1 MTHWCPVCESPG
13 LPVARGP
20 RSNGE
25 QNGVVSVSRDLPGI
39 EPSHF
44 CSRCPT
50 WFRSRDRFY
59 LTAVHDRGVHGIAVW
74 PHGDRRIS
82 VEIGEEGL
90 VCTFDDG
97 ASALIS
103 RGDTSGIATS
113 FFRRFTE
120 WEIWSWA
127 SRRGFRLRIVPAGDG
142 TADLVV
148 DRVGPHFV
156 LLVTKSW
163 FRANHIRDSEDGVAC
178 LEAEGVSPVLFQ
190 PIGAGEG

>member
-1 MTHWCPVCESPG
+1 M
-13 LPVARGP
+13 
-20 RSNGE
+20 
-25 QNGVVSVSRDLPGI
+25 
-39 EPSHF
+39 
-44 CSRCPT
+44 
-50 WFRSRDRFY
+50 
-59 LTAVHDRGVHGIAVW
+59 
-74 PHGDRRIS
+74 
-82 VEIGEEGL
+82 
-90 VCTFDDG
+90 CTFDDG

-178 LEAEGVSPVLFQ
+178 LEADGVSPVLFQ
-190 PIGAGEG
+190 PSGVGQP